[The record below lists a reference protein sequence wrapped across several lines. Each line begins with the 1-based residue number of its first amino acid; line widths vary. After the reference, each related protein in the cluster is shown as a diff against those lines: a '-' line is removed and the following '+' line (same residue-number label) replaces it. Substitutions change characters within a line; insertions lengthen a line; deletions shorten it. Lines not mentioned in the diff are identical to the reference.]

1 MASIMK
7 SNIVY
12 QYFKKEEGGNTIY
25 IQVDTLTLK
34 GAQLTVP
41 PEGDMAL
48 EEVDFAANILDS
60 LTENGYTPANALEFH
75 LILKGL
81 G

>member
-1 MASIMK
+1 MK

-12 QYFKKEEGGNTIY
+12 QYFKKEEAGNTIY
-25 IQVDTLTLK
+25 IQVDTITLK

-41 PEGDMAL
+41 KTGDMQL
-48 EEVDFAANILDS
+48 EEVDFGANILES
-60 LTENGYTPANALEFH
+60 LQENGYTTANALEFH

-81 G
+81 V

>member
-1 MASIMK
+1 MK

-12 QYFKKEEGGNTIY
+12 QYFKKEEDGSTIY
-25 IQVDTLTLK
+25 IQLDTLTLK

-41 PEGDMAL
+41 KTGNL
-48 EEVDFAANILDS
+48 ELGEIDFGANILES
-60 LTENGYTPANALEFH
+60 LQENGYTPANALEYH

-81 G
+81 A